1 MVKVRVSTSQEPL
14 SEVLV
19 PIFSEGN
26 NADFGLESTLQ
37 ELPLYRFQVEVA
49 SFTGSDL
56 AEIFEKYPQLPG
68 VILLDAGHYVGMIS
82 RRQFLEFLIRPLGK
96 EMFFHHQLSIIR
108 SYICGAVMLLPSTT
122 TILMAM
128 QQSLRRSCSGNV
140 QTASGFISEP
150 IVVHTAPDT
159 YSLLDAQELNIAAW
173 QIRGIETQLRYE
185 RSQSQ
190 IIQNDKMASL
200 GRLVD
205 GVAHEILDP
214 VNFIWGNLTHFG
226 NYSQGL
232 LSLIA
237 AYSAEF
243 PQASEEIDNLK
254 QEIEFDFLE
263 QDLQKSLGSIRA
275 GAERLKKLVTSLQN
289 FCHIDTVYPKP
300 ADLHSCIDSVVL
312 LINSRIKGEIDIV
325 KNYGHLPPV
334 YCFLGQINQV
344 FMNVFSLAVD
354 TLLNEAV
361 RYSYNQNRNEKPK
374 IEVITDVISRTNP
387 LPGLADSRWVR
398 IRVIDN
404 AQKMSPELQEQ
415 IIESFS
421 VEKHSDKE
429 TSLSVSYKI
438 ITAKH
443 GGEFNL
449 RCCKESTTDA
459 DSYQDRGNEF
469 EILLPLV

>member
-14 SEVLV
+14 LEILL
-19 PIFSEGN
+19 PIVSEGN
-26 NADFGLESTLQ
+26 NSDFGLESTLQ
-37 ELPLYRFQVEVA
+37 ELPLYTFQVETT
-49 SFTGSDL
+49 SLTGIDL

-68 VILLDAGHYVGMIS
+68 VILLESGRYVGMIS

-96 EMFFHHQLSIIR
+96 EIFFDCHLSILR
-108 SYICGAVMLLPSTT
+108 SYLSMGVLLLPSTT

-128 QQSLRRSCSGNV
+128 QQSLRRSCCGNV
-140 QTASGFISEP
+140 QTTSRFIAEP
-150 IVVHTAPDT
+150 IVVYTAPNV
-159 YSLLDAQELNIAAW
+159 YSLLDVQELNIAAW

-190 IIQNDKMASL
+190 MIQNDKMASL

-232 LSLIA
+232 LSLVA
-237 AYSAEF
+237 AYDAEF
-243 PQASEEIDNLK
+243 SYPS
-254 QEIEFDFLE
+254 QEIVNFKQDIEFEFLE
-263 QDLQKSLGSIRA
+263 EDLKKSLASISA

-344 FMNVFSLAVD
+344 FMNVFSLAID

-361 RYSYNQNRNEKPK
+361 QYKYNNETVEKPR
-374 IEVITDVISRTNP
+374 IEVITDVISRQNLLSPST
-387 LPGLADSRWVR
+387 DSRWVSIR
-398 IRVIDN
+398 IIDN
-404 AQKMSPELQEQ
+404 GKKMSPELQQ
-415 IIESFS
+415 KMIESFT
-421 VEKHSDKE
+421 VEKYTDKE

-438 ITAKH
+438 ITARH

-449 RCCKESTTDA
+449 HCRRDSPT
-459 DSYQDRGNEF
+459 DSYTGRGNEL
-469 EILLPLV
+469 EILLPLA

>member
-14 SEVLV
+14 LEILL
-19 PIFSEGN
+19 PIVSEGN
-26 NADFGLESTLQ
+26 NSDFGLESTLQ
-37 ELPLYRFQVEVA
+37 ELPLYTFQVETT
-49 SFTGSDL
+49 SLTGSDL

-68 VILLDAGHYVGMIS
+68 VILLESGRYVGMIS

-96 EMFFHHQLSIIR
+96 EMFFDCHLSIIR
-108 SYICGAVMLLPSTT
+108 SYLSMGVLLLPSTT

-128 QQSLRRSCSGNV
+128 QQSLRRSSCGNV
-140 QTASGFISEP
+140 QTTSGFLAEP
-150 IVVHTAPDT
+150 IVVYTAPNI
-159 YSLLDAQELNIAAW
+159 YSLLDVQELNIAAW

-185 RSQSQ
+185 RTQSEM
-190 IIQNDKMASL
+190 IQNDKMASL

-232 LSLIA
+232 LSLVA
-237 AYSAEF
+237 AYDAEF
-243 PQASEEIDNLK
+243 PHPS
-254 QEIEFDFLE
+254 QEIVNFKQDIEFEFLE
-263 QDLQKSLGSIRA
+263 EDLKKSLASISA

-334 YCFLGQINQV
+334 YCFLGQMNQV
-344 FMNVFSLAVD
+344 FMNVFSLAID

-361 RYSYNQNRNEKPK
+361 QYKYNNETVEKPRV
-374 IEVITDVISRTNP
+374 EVITDVISRQNLLSPST
-387 LPGLADSRWVR
+387 DSRWVSIR
-398 IRVIDN
+398 IIDN
-404 AQKMSPELQEQ
+404 GKKMSPELQQ
-415 IIESFS
+415 KMIESFT
-421 VEKHSDKE
+421 VEKYNDKE

-438 ITAKH
+438 ITTRH

-449 RCCKESTTDA
+449 RCYRDSPT
-459 DSYQDRGNEF
+459 DSYTGRGNEL

>member
-14 SEVLV
+14 LEILV
-19 PIFSEGN
+19 PIVSEGN
-26 NADFGLESTLQ
+26 NSDFGLESTLQ
-37 ELPLYRFQVEVA
+37 ELTLYTFQVETTKL
-49 SFTGSDL
+49 TGSDL

-68 VILLDAGHYVGMIS
+68 VILLESGRYVGMIS

-96 EMFFHHQLSIIR
+96 EMFFHHYLSIIH
-108 SYICGAVMLLPSTT
+108 SYICASVLLLPSTT

-140 QTASGFISEP
+140 QTISGFIAEP
-150 IVVHTAPDT
+150 IVVYTAPNA
-159 YSLLDAQELNIAAW
+159 YSLLDIQELNIAAW

-237 AYSAEF
+237 AYDSEF
-243 PQASEEIDNLK
+243 PHASQEIANFK

-263 QDLQKSLGSIRA
+263 QDLQKSLASIRA

-300 ADLHSCIDSVVL
+300 ADLHACLDSVVL

-325 KNYGHLPPV
+325 KSYGHLPPV

-344 FMNVFSLAVD
+344 FMNIFSLAVD

-361 RYSYNQNRNEKPK
+361 RYSYNQSSTKKPR
-374 IEVITDVISRTNP
+374 IEVITDVISRTNSFTD
-387 LPGLADSRWVR
+387 LADSRWVSIR
-398 IRVIDN
+398 IIDN
-404 AQKMSPELQEQ
+404 GQKMSPELQQQ
-415 IIESFS
+415 IIKSFT
-421 VEKHSDKE
+421 VEKHTDKE

-438 ITAKH
+438 ITTRH

-449 RCCKESTTDA
+449 HCYN
-459 DSYQDRGNEF
+459 DSQKDLYSDRGNEF